1 MKWTP
6 TNITNVGRQGD
17 TFITKQFIYYKLY
30 SRFMM
35 NKYELKE
42 IDNRDSNTTE
52 LVMDND
58 DRLNISFEDS
68 MDIVVSF
75 IENQIDLENEN
86 LDEVKT
92 MCKQVLLR
100 IQDLMDNN
108 GIDIS

>member
-1 MKWTP
+1 
-6 TNITNVGRQGD
+6 
-17 TFITKQFIYYKLY
+17 
-30 SRFMM
+30 MM